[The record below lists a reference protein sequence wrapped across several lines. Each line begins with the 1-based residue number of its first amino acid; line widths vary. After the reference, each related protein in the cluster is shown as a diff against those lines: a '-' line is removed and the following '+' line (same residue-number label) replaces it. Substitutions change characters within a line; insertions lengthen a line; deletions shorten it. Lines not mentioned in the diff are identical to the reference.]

1 VGELQRLAKHRDD
14 WRVLIGGDDDDD
26 DDDGDH
32 VTENAPLRERETRGG
47 PITCILQTNAFVS
60 WALDP

>member
-1 VGELQRLAKHRDD
+1 VGELQRLAKNRDD
-14 WRVLIGGDDDDD
+14 WRLLIGGGDDDDD
-26 DDDGDH
+26 DH

-47 PITCILQTNAFVS
+47 PITSILQTNAFVS